1 MTDYRLYCIA
11 QSGNCY
17 RAALML
23 NLIGDLKPP
32 FPKRLNDLKLCRNFI
47 FPLILTQTIGKK
59 VQRARLVILGSGK
72 DRQQLNNLVRE
83 LGLKDDVGFF
93 GFVDNPYGYI
103 ARSHVFVLSSAWEGF
118 GNVIVESLALGTPV
132 VSTNCP
138 NGPAEILDNG
148 KYGDLVSVGDS
159 EAMAQA
165 ILRVLSGNSKSV
177 APGWLDQFTLA
188 SVTQQ
193 YLDLMGI
200 SKVC

>member
-1 MTDYRLYCIA
+1 MEKQKDFP
-11 QSGNCY
+11 S
-17 RAALML
+17 
-23 NLIGDLKPP
+23 LIKA
-32 FPKRLNDLKLCRNFI
+32 FAIVR
-47 FPLILTQTIGKK
+47 K

-83 LGLKDDVGFF
+83 LGLQDDVALI
-93 GFVDNPYGYI
+93 GFVDNPYAYL

-118 GNVIVESLALGTPV
+118 GNVIVESLALGMPV

-177 APGWLDQFTLA
+177 EPEWLEQFTLA

-193 YLDLMGI
+193 YLDVMGI
-200 SKVC
+200 